1 MGAAAPL
8 NSQDRIIFFDGVC
21 NLCVGAIQ
29 FVIHRD
35 RKQNF
40 RFASLQS
47 DFAKNKL
54 RDFGIAGQINTIV
67 AVINNRVFVKSDA
80 ALEIAR
86 YLNFPWSIF
95 YSLKIFPRGLRDYVY
110 DWIANHRYGWFG
122 KKNACMIPDEKIA
135 KRFIN

>member
-1 MGAAAPL
+1 MGATAPL

-35 RKQNF
+35 RGQKF
-40 RFASLQS
+40 SFASLQS

-54 RDFGIAGQINTIV
+54 RDFNLAGQMNTIV
-67 AVINNRVFVKSDA
+67 VLINNRVYVKSDA

-95 YSLKIFPRGLRDYVY
+95 YSLKIFPRSLRDCIY
-110 DWIANHRYGWFG
+110 DWIANHRYAWFG
-122 KKNACMIPDEKIA
+122 RKDTCMIPNQEIA